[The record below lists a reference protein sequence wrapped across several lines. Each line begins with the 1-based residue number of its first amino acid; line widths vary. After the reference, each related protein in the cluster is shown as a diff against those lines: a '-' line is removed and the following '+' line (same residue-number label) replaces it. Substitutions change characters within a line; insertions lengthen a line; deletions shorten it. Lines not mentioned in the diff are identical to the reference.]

1 MATSLKELIVTYQAN
16 AQPVLNALNKV
27 DSHIRK
33 TSQSLTTL
41 GSSFK
46 DLGQELSL
54 ALSLPFVLFTK
65 SSVSALAD
73 IQSLEAG
80 LSSILEKFNTGLP
93 IEEAAT
99 KELDFLRQTA
109 DELGVSFR
117 SITRSYIQYLASS
130 NDSLE
135 TSRKVIKSFLGVG
148 SALGMSSAQVEL
160 MVKALQQ
167 MQSKTKISA
176 EELKGQLGDTMPG
189 AIKLFADSVGVGTK
203 EFLQMM
209 EQGKISSTILSDVA
223 DTINKKWGSAI
234 DKGSKTIRANM
245 NRVVNALYQVR
256 IEVGKGLDEFVGLNN
271 KLEKLS
277 NWLNN
282 LAKNFNRLDYEGK
295 KIILSL
301 GIFLIVI
308 GPLILVLGTFSRL
321 IGILWLG
328 LRSIIIS
335 INFLIGLLPVLFG
348 TLRRIMLL
356 FAANPLG
363 AFLIATVL
371 IITYWR
377 KIVDL
382 FKKAKAFVGKFIP
395 TFKEIKDRQ
404 SKIDYSPTNYKP
416 LFDSISSGIVSSVG
430 SLNNFLAERNLLPES
445 FLKGGAYNQPMNNQ
459 KVVNNNLT
467 VNIPQGTSSTDSE
480 SIKSA
485 IKAALS
491 EENRQSYIEVG
502 AQ

>member
-46 DLGQELSL
+46 DLGKELSL
-54 ALSLPFVLFTK
+54 TLSLPFVLFTK
-65 SSVSALAD
+65 SSVNALAD

-93 IEEAAT
+93 IEEATT

-109 DELGVSFR
+109 DELGVSFQ

-256 IEVGKGLDEFVGLNN
+256 IEVGKGLDEFIGLNN

-308 GPLILVLGTFSRL
+308 GPLILVLGTLIRL
-321 IGILWLG
+321 IGLATLG
-328 LRSIIIS
+328 LRFFSIVFKGMFGPIGL
-335 INFLIGLLPVLFG
+335 LIGLLI
-348 TLRRIMLL
+348 TLYTQWEDFRTVVDFLATSLINVFDNKYIKGFINDLETVYNWISKILGSGFSKFFKDSKVILDFVVEKIDSKLAKMDETSIGSNKSI
-356 FAANPLG
+356 ANPVTTNSS
-363 AFLIATVL
+363 IA
-371 IITYWR
+371 
-377 KIVDL
+377 
-382 FKKAKAFVGKFIP
+382 
-395 TFKEIKDRQ
+395 
-404 SKIDYSPTNYKP
+404 
-416 LFDSISSGIVSSVG
+416 
-430 SLNNFLAERNLLPES
+430 
-445 FLKGGAYNQPMNNQ
+445 NNQ